1 VVAAYALFG
10 FMRLQQPEMA
20 GRRWMGLLLLIDMMM
35 I

>member
-1 VVAAYALFG
+1 
-10 FMRLQQPEMA
+10 MRLQQPEMA